1 MNQNMKFLFIGLA
14 IAIVISIA
22 APFLASP
29 DPDGLESAAGNI
41 IEESEFAVL
50 EESEPAVQSP
60 MPDYAIE
67 GMGKYGEILA
77 ITMGSVAMVLIA
89 YGIGKAA
96 KA

>member
-1 MNQNMKFLFIGLA
+1 MNPNMKFLLVGLA
-14 IAIVISIA
+14 IAIVISVA

-41 IEESEFAVL
+41 IEESEFAEL

-60 MPDYAIE
+60 MPDYSIE
-67 GMGKYGEILA
+67 GMGKSGEILA
-77 ITMGSVAMVLIA
+77 ITIGSIATLLIA

-96 KA
+96 KI

>member
-1 MNQNMKFLFIGLA
+1 MNPNMKFLLVGLA
-14 IAIVISIA
+14 IAIVISVA

-41 IEESEFAVL
+41 IEESEFAEL

-60 MPDYAIE
+60 MPDYSIE
-67 GMGKYGEILA
+67 GMGKSGEILA
-77 ITMGSVAMVLIA
+77 ITIGSIAMLLIA

-96 KA
+96 KI